1 MEVSDTTSDGR
12 EGQRTGSL
20 RQHHLGAGL
29 YIQVNTAFRNAPAF
43 VWPNVPPASSD
54 APVAPLPPHCDRA
67 AIFQRRDRIAEF
79 LTRKWARILDYRW
92 IKELWAFHD
101 NRIAGCF
108 ACEYHNDSG
117 TWFRAYSNENW
128 EFRSDGL
135 MQRRIASMNE
145 HPICEGDRAFRCA
158 SPVHPYDH

>member
-1 MEVSDTTSDGR
+1 MI
-12 EGQRTGSL
+12 
-20 RQHHLGAGL
+20 H
-29 YIQVNTAFRNAPAF
+29 
-43 VWPNVPPASSD
+43 
-54 APVAPLPPHCDRA
+54 
-67 AIFQRRDRIAEF
+67 
-79 LTRKWARILDYRW
+79 
-92 IKELWAFHD
+92 
-101 NRIAGCF
+101 RIAGRF

-145 HPICEGDRAFRCA
+145 HPICEGDRPFRWA

>member
-67 AIFQRRDRIAEF
+67 FRPTSMMDQEMIRPPLAQPGSDISGQRPDRGISYPQVGAHTG
-79 LTRKWARILDYRW
+79 LSVDQ
-92 IKELWAFHD
+92 
-101 NRIAGCF
+101 
-108 ACEYHNDSG
+108 G
-117 TWFRAYSNENW
+117 TL
-128 EFRSDGL
+128 GL
-135 MQRRIASMNE
+135 
-145 HPICEGDRAFRCA
+145 P
-158 SPVHPYDH
+158 

>member
-1 MEVSDTTSDGR
+1 M
-12 EGQRTGSL
+12 
-20 RQHHLGAGL
+20 
-29 YIQVNTAFRNAPAF
+29 
-43 VWPNVPPASSD
+43 
-54 APVAPLPPHCDRA
+54 
-67 AIFQRRDRIAEF
+67 FQGRDRIAEF

-101 NRIAGCF
+101 NRIAGRF

-117 TWFRAYSNENW
+117 TWFRAYSNKNW

-145 HPICEGDRAFRCA
+145 HPVCEGDRAFRWA
-158 SPVHPYDH
+158 SPVHPYDN